1 MALPLLPKLFW
12 GTVLVVGAG
21 AGLRNSILSSI
32 GFKEDESTPK
42 TEIQLAHSTS
52 QGSTE
57 DEETT
62 SDTQADSQNSSLVS
76 SNTESRTEVSSSPS
90 APVTPRRTAAPS
102 ENRGCV
108 IHQLES
114 SGGVKWRISEVG
126 TLDKLLKDRAND
138 RINQEDIK
146 AICDRSQGK
155 DILVANRS
163 KAWYAR
169 RQWDYFEEDQNHPQ
183 FKSYLDGKKK

>member
-32 GFKEDESTPK
+32 GFKEDESAPK

-52 QGSTE
+52 QGNTE

-76 SNTESRTEVSSSPS
+76 SNTESRTENQPS
-90 APVTPRRTAAPS
+90 TPVAPRKTTAPV
-102 ENRGCV
+102 EKKGCV

-114 SGGVKWRISEVG
+114 SVGVKWRISEVG
-126 TLDKLLKDRAND
+126 TLDKLLKNRAND

-183 FKSYLDGKKK
+183 FKSYLDEKKK